1 MEEDSMQKKE
11 ALKMPSV
18 TTLLSLALCIVLGL
32 MLLCNLVIIIK
43 GTLFPERPPSVLGI
57 TPMVVLSG
65 SMSGEQP
72 GHIEV
77 GDLIFVS
84 RADPASLKVGDVIA
98 FMSGQTT
105 VTHRIV
111 SIETQADGSLSF
123 ITKGD
128 ANAAQDTQPVSQND
142 LVGLYRFRIPKAG
155 DLALFLQQPLGML
168 LFAGI
173 PLLAFILYDVLR
185 RQRFAARERQKAQE
199 MEAELARLRQLAGE
213 SQPETGP
220 SDGEAQP

>member
-1 MEEDSMQKKE
+1 MQKKE
-11 ALKMPSV
+11 TLKIPSV
-18 TTLLSLALCIVLGL
+18 TTVLSLALCIVLGL

-128 ANAAQDTQPVSQND
+128 ANAAQDTQPVSQDD

-173 PLLAFILYDVLR
+173 PLLAFILYDILR

>member
-11 ALKMPSV
+11 ALKMPSI
-18 TTLLSLALCIVLGL
+18 TTVLSLALCIVLGL
-32 MLLCNLVIIIK
+32 ILLCNLVIIIK

-84 RADPASLKVGDVIA
+84 RADPASLEVGDVIA

-105 VTHRIV
+105 VTHRIF

-128 ANAAQDTQPVSQND
+128 ANAAQDTQPVSQDD

-173 PLLAFILYDVLR
+173 PLLAFILYDILR

-199 MEAELARLRQLAGE
+199 MEAELARLRELAGE

>member
-1 MEEDSMQKKE
+1 MQKKE
-11 ALKMPSV
+11 ALKIPSI

-128 ANAAQDTQPVSQND
+128 ANAAQDTQPVSQDD

-173 PLLAFILYDVLR
+173 PLLAFILYDILR

-199 MEAELARLRQLAGE
+199 MEAELARLRELAGE